1 MKLNERKSV
10 VDEEHRRDVEWG
22 KKIRVWVFKK
32 EEEEEEESEERKRA
46 G

>member
-10 VDEEHRRDVEWG
+10 VDEEHRRDVKRG
-22 KKIRVWVFKK
+22 KKMRVWVFKK
-32 EEEEEEESEERKRA
+32 EEEEEDESEERKRA